1 MASPNFHLSCFR
13 FVISPYEKAIEKGKK
28 LNFCKRRATKTGC
41 GLGKLDIHLLLED
54 CVGVEEGRGNQ
65 SLPKP
70 KAPALKMPLTF
81 SICMIK
87 SQMNI
92 TNSTALSM

>member
-13 FVISPYEKAIEKGKK
+13 FVTSPYEKAIEKGKK
-28 LNFCKRRATKTGC
+28 LNFCKRRATETGC
-41 GLGKLDIHLLLED
+41 SLGKMDIHLLLED

-65 SLPKP
+65 SLPEP

-81 SICMIK
+81 SIYMIK

-92 TNSTALSM
+92 INSTALSM